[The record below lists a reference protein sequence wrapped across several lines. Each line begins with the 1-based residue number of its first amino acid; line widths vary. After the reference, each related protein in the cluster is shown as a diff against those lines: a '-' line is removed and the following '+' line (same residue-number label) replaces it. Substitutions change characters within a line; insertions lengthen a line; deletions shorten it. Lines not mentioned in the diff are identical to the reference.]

1 MILLPTFT
9 RWRSPIRHGLNYFP
23 SIFYTKYFFA
33 HIRTRTH
40 KHTNETTNTLLC
52 KLFTVTW
59 KSVSTNLFGPY
70 WYRLNSFVLILLSSL
85 KSFGFNTNDVSFGK
99 RSLVCIFI
107 CVLPLL
113 RPQFF
118 RQRHIWES
126 NTELFSLFTSQKKPY
141 MYYMLVCVLLLFTFS
156 VKKNSCMV
164 ILRRERAFSPSNVH
178 IIYNMEQK
186 VFGSVCIKGNS
197 NI

>member
-1 MILLPTFT
+1 MRIPNTTDRIISPPSFIQYIFSHTYAHTHTNTQMKQRTPSYVNYLRLHENQLAPTF
-9 RWRSPIRHGLNYFP
+9 S
-23 SIFYTKYFFA
+23 S
-33 HIRTRTH
+33 
-40 KHTNETTNTLLC
+40 
-52 KLFTVTW
+52 
-59 KSVSTNLFGPY
+59 PY
-70 WYRLNSFVLILLSSL
+70 WCRLNSFVLILLSSL

-118 RQRHIWES
+118 RQRHIRES

-156 VKKNSCMV
+156 VKRIPV
-164 ILRRERAFSPSNVH
+164 
-178 IIYNMEQK
+178 
-186 VFGSVCIKGNS
+186 
-197 NI
+197 

>member
-1 MILLPTFT
+1 MRIPNTTRIELFPLHLLYNTF
-9 RWRSPIRHGLNYFP
+9 F
-23 SIFYTKYFFA
+23 
-33 HIRTRTH
+33 RTH
-40 KHTNETTNTLLC
+40 THTHTQTTTNTQMKQRTPSYVNYLRLHENQ
-52 KLFTVTW
+52 LAPTF
-59 KSVSTNLFGPY
+59 SGPY
-70 WYRLNSFVLILLSSL
+70 RCRLNSFVLILLSSL

-118 RQRHIWES
+118 RQRHIRES

-156 VKKNSCMV
+156 VKKNSCIV
-164 ILRRERAFSPSNVH
+164 ILRRERAFSLSNVH

-197 NI
+197 NIYEN

>member
-1 MILLPTFT
+1 MKQRTPSYVNYLRLHENQLAPTF
-9 RWRSPIRHGLNYFP
+9 S
-23 SIFYTKYFFA
+23 
-33 HIRTRTH
+33 
-40 KHTNETTNTLLC
+40 
-52 KLFTVTW
+52 
-59 KSVSTNLFGPY
+59 GPY
-70 WYRLNSFVLILLSSL
+70 WCRLNSFVLILLSSL

-107 CVLPLL
+107 CVLPLH

-118 RQRHIWES
+118 RQSHIRES

-156 VKKNSCMV
+156 VKKKNSCIV

-197 NI
+197 NIYEN

>member
-156 VKKNSCMV
+156 VKKEFLYSDSQK
-164 ILRRERAFSPSNVH
+164 RA
-178 IIYNMEQK
+178 
-186 VFGSVCIKGNS
+186 CIFTIKCS
-197 NI
+197 YYI